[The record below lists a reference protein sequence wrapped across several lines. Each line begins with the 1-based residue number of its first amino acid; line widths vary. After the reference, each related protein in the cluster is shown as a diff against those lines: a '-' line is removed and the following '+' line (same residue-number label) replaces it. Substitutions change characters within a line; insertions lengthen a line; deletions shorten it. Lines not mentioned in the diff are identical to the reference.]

1 MILGGQKSAVGA
13 CGVLMLVLQGGG
25 LEMVLVLSGK
35 FRVVG
40 PSHGATSAA
49 IVTNA
54 AEIVVDYR
62 PVDVGVVDDGG
73 VHVGYGGVVVVDAV
87 APLSSVEANAR
98 VTKAIVNSAVETD
111 MRTPKSGVPEVDATA
126 PAPETRCPE

>member
-1 MILGGQKSAVGA
+1 MRWTSAGSTELRRPRGRGHSGISMILGGQESAVGA

-35 FRVVG
+35 FRVAG

-49 IVTNA
+49 IVTNVV
-54 AEIVVDYR
+54 EIVVDHC

-73 VHVGYGGVVVVDAV
+73 IHVAYGGVVVVDAV
-87 APLSSVEANAR
+87 APLSPVEASAR
-98 VTKAIVNSAVETD
+98 
-111 MRTPKSGVPEVDATA
+111 
-126 PAPETRCPE
+126 